1 MDGNGIS
8 FRPPIQGFTSLVL
21 GPLSKLKD
29 QNLEKEDWI
38 ILSIGDIWTPSDVT
52 ILGCCV

>member
-8 FRPPIQGFTSLVL
+8 LKPPIQGFTSLVL

-29 QNLEKEDWI
+29 QNLEKED
-38 ILSIGDIWTPSDVT
+38 
-52 ILGCCV
+52 